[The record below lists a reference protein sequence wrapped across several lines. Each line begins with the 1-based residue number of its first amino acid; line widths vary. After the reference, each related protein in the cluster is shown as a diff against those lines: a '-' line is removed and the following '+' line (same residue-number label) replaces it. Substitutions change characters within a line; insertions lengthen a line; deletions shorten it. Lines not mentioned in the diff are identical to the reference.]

1 MLPHNYK
8 IKTLPDLFMAW
19 DKDTGEFADPDEYAG
34 VCRLTESPWGDDG
47 QMHIQALGRYI
58 KLNYV
63 GLDDKNG
70 DHIFEG
76 FIVKAKYKQLG
87 VKCALVGVVE
97 FENSGFVLTDEAGT
111 TSSLSAFE
119 PRELEIIGNIFKNR
133 DLLRKEYR

>member
-63 GLDDKNG
+63 KNVQPR
-70 DHIFEG
+70 DI
-76 FIVKAKYKQLG
+76 LP
-87 VKCALVGVVE
+87 VGISY
-97 FENSGFVLTDEAGT
+97 FRT
-111 TSSLSAFE
+111 
-119 PRELEIIGNIFKNR
+119 I
-133 DLLRKEYR
+133 DL